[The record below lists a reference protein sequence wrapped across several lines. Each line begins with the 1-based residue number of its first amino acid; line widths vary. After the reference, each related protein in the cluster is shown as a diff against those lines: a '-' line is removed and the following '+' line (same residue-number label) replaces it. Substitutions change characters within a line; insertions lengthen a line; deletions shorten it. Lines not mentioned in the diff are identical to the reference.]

1 MIRAHVNVFLKPDV
15 MDPQGKALGEALLS
29 LGHKTVK
36 RVRVGRYF
44 DIALEGDD
52 PEQARVELTRMCEEL
67 LANTVIENYEI
78 RIDPAQKA

>member
-29 LGHKTVK
+29 LGHKSI
-36 RVRVGRYF
+36 RQVRVGRYF
-44 DIALEGDD
+44 DVVIEGDD
-52 PEQARVELTRMCEEL
+52 PEQARTELERICDEL

-78 RIDPAQKA
+78 RIDSVKPA